1 MLVEKKGSPGYDP
14 KMYMAKENIQSIL
27 PAFFYKVP
35 VHNVKIQC
43 SYAGPTIKNDDLTIT
58 IQFNTTCVS
67 SIL

>member
-35 VHNVKIQC
+35 VHNVKTQC
-43 SYAGPTIKNDDLTIT
+43 SYASPTIKNDDLAIT